1 MTETTVRP
9 YPETPAQ
16 VAGAV
21 LDAIE
26 ARPEAF
32 NMSAW
37 FSHPRSRS
45 LKPEQEPRCGT
56 TLCVAGW
63 AAHVTGWHLH
73 ADGVTGSKDGAARDI
88 QAIAQKALGL
98 TYPNLFYGTADDAIE
113 GLRQIAGRS
122 DTP

>member
-9 YPETPAQ
+9 YAETPEQ

-26 ARPEAF
+26 GRPRAF
-32 NMSAW
+32 AMGSWYWPHKRA
-37 FSHPRSRS
+37 
-45 LKPEQEPRCGT
+45 LTPEQAPHCGT

-63 AAHVTGWHLH
+63 AAHVTGWTLN
-73 ADGVTGSKDGAARDI
+73 ADGLSGTKDGVTRDI
-88 QAIAQKALGL
+88 EAIAQKALGL
-98 TYPNLFYGTADDAIE
+98 IYPNLFYGTAVDAIE
-113 GLRQIAGRS
+113 GIRQIAGRS